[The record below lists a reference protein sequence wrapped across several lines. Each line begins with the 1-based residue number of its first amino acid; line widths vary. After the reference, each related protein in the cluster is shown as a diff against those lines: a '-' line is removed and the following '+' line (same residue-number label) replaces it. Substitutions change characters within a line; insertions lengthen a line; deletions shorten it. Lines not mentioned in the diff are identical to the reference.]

1 MRENCRVDQFS
12 NRFVYKR
19 FQSFHILR
27 QFPCLKLR
35 RKSGRAANP
44 NFTKSLRQQL
54 LIYERQLIWSER
66 SLIEDDDVVRESAHF
81 GKYTL
86 H

>member
-1 MRENCRVDQFS
+1 M
-12 NRFVYKR
+12 
-19 FQSFHILR
+19 
-27 QFPCLKLR
+27 
-35 RKSGRAANP
+35 AANP

-54 LIYERQLIWSER
+54 VIYERQLIWSER

-86 H
+86 HWQRQGLFAFDQFILIDKKDQIVILNIKPMEAWQDC